1 MTLETADAA
10 KARQTIRTRRTSAWW
25 AARSL
30 AIGVRLF
37 RLATFCTV
45 VLTVLLVIGA
55 TRARGDV
62 GEKMIAL
69 GRELMPLADLI
80 HGAQRASVN
89 GQTLYIATTTTD
101 ESLPEV
107 LDRYEAHCR
116 EHTGG
121 FTEEFAA
128 VPPRVQDEIAKRA
141 PAAWSQRLGIVRE
154 QKGAEGMV
162 VCIAQP
168 EGDGIRG
175 FARRVTQFLDDGE
188 LSHLG
193 NMRYAYVQR
202 MESGRTHV
210 LTTFTEGSFNIYRVV
225 GSDDVRSREE
235 LAGVPLPADAVTAMT
250 FRIEGMPYA
259 VQSFATAETPDQVA
273 AYYQRE
279 LPLRGWEHVAGP
291 GDLFGNLVMRRN
303 GITLLVTAL
312 QIEEGGRSHV
322 AVTEGAPVD
331 AEAALR

>member
-1 MTLETADAA
+1 MTLEIADPT
-10 KARQTIRTRRTSAWW
+10 KTRQTKRTRQTSAWW
-25 AARSL
+25 AARSV

-37 RLATFCTV
+37 RLATFCTGV
-45 VLTVLLVIGA
+45 ITALLVVGA
-55 TRARGDV
+55 SRARGDV

-80 HGAQRASVN
+80 KGAQRATVN
-89 GQTLYIATTTTD
+89 GQTLYIATAMTD
-101 ESLPEV
+101 ESLPQV

-121 FTEEFAA
+121 FAEEFAA
-128 VPPRVQDEIAKRA
+128 VPQRVQDEMAKRA

-154 QKGAEGMV
+154 QKDGEGMV

-168 EGDGIRG
+168 DDDGIRG

-193 NMRYAYVQR
+193 NMRYAYVQK
-202 MESGRTHV
+202 METGRTHV

-225 GSDDVRSREE
+225 GTDDVHPREE
-235 LAGVPLPADAVTAMT
+235 LAGVPLPANATTPMT
-250 FRIEGMPYA
+250 FRMEGMPYA
-259 VQSFATAETPDQVA
+259 VQSFATPETPDQVA
-273 AYYQRE
+273 AYYLRE
-279 LPLRGWEHVAGP
+279 LPLRGWERVAGP

-303 GITLLVTAL
+303 GVTLLVTAL
-312 QIEEGGRSHV
+312 QIEEGGQSHV

-331 AEAALR
+331 AQAALR